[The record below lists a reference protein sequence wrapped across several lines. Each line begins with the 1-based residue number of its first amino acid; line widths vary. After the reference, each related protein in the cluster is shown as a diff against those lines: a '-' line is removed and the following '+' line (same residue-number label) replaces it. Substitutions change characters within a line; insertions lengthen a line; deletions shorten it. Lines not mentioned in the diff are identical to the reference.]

1 MGVPIKVIS
10 YDQTN
15 APQLTGEVGKLDAIL
30 YAVLVTGFNTQ
41 AISSLTVTSN
51 VATVAT
57 SAPHGYQ
64 VYDTI
69 LISGANE
76 SVFNNEFTID
86 SIPTSTS
93 FTFAITTT
101 TTPATGSIS
110 CKIAPLGWTQVFT
123 NSSGKSVYHSTD
135 ITGTGLYLRVDDTS
149 ARNTLVN
156 MYETM
161 STLDAGTGKSQDTYW
176 AKSTVASTA
185 THQWYIVGNSKCFYL
200 MTEVNLGYPLGNFL
214 YFFGDTISFRA
225 NDPWCCALGGHSAT
239 DPGYAYTNS
248 GMTGSAGTAT
258 GMCLARAA
266 NWIGGYVPFGMYS
279 TPRHIYFGNGTLA
292 NNPFP
297 APLDNSVHLF
307 PVYIWEPNLYCW
319 RGKMP
324 ALFSPGEF
332 VNGVYPSKDRSV
344 VIDGK
349 TYMAFRL
356 NVGVSSTT
364 WASIWFSL
372 DQSDWS

>member
-30 YAVLVTGFNTQ
+30 YAALVTGFNTQ
-41 AISSLTVTSN
+41 AISSITVTAN

-69 LISGANE
+69 LVSGANE
-76 SVFNNEFTID
+76 SVFNDEFTID
-86 SIPTSTS
+86 SVPTSTS

-101 TTPATGSIS
+101 TTPATGSLS
-110 CKIAPLGWTQVFT
+110 CKIAPLGWLRSFSGT
-123 NSSGKSVYHSTD
+123 NISVYKINDVMS
-135 ITGTGLYLRVDDTS
+135 TGLYLRVDDTG
-149 ARNTLVN
+149 ARSTQVN

-161 STLDAGTGKSQDTYW
+161 TTIDVGTGKSQDTWW
-176 AKSTVASTA
+176 AKSSVANTA
-185 THQWYIVGNSKCFYL
+185 THQWYLVGNSKCFYL
-200 MTEVNLGYPLGNFL
+200 MTEVNVAYPYGLSI

-225 NDPWCCALGGHSAT
+225 NDPWCCALGGQSVADQNYGNQSTGMIGANGAT
-239 DPGYAYTNS
+239 
-248 GMTGSAGTAT
+248 T
-258 GMCLARAA
+258 GMCLARAS
-266 NWIGGYVPFGMYS
+266 NWIGGYVPFGMYAN
-279 TPRHIYFGNGTLA
+279 PRQSPFGYGTLA
-292 NNPFP
+292 NGPFP
-297 APLDNSVHLF
+297 SPIDNACHLF
-307 PVYIWEPNLYCW
+307 PVYIWETVLNSW

-324 ALFSPGEF
+324 GLFCPGEYI
-332 VNGVYPSKDRSV
+332 NGVYPNKDRSV

-356 NVGVSSTT
+356 NVGGNLGV
-364 WASIWFSL
+364 WGNFFLSL

>member
-1 MGVPIKVIS
+1 MGVPVKVIS

-30 YAVLVTGFNTQ
+30 YAALVTGFNTQ
-41 AISSLTVTSN
+41 TISSITVTSN
-51 VATVAT
+51 VATVTT

-110 CKIAPLGWTQVFT
+110 CKIAPLGWLRSFSGT
-123 NSSGKSVYHSTD
+123 NISVYKINDVMS
-135 ITGTGLYLRVDDTS
+135 TGLYLRVDDTGAKS
-149 ARNTLVN
+149 TQVN

-161 STLDAGTGKSQDTYW
+161 ATVDTGTGKSQDTWW
-176 AKSTVASTA
+176 AKSSLANTA
-185 THQWYIVGNSKCFYL
+185 IHQWYIVGSSKSFYL
-200 MTEVNLGYPLGNFL
+200 MTEINLGYPIGLSI
-214 YFFGDTISFRA
+214 YFFGDTVSFRA
-225 NDPWCCALGGHSAT
+225 NDPWCCALGGQSAADQLYGNQST
-239 DPGYAYTNS
+239 
-248 GMTGSAGTAT
+248 GMVGANGATT
-258 GMCLARAA
+258 GMCLARAS
-266 NWIGGYVPFGMYS
+266 NWIGGYVPFGMYAN
-279 TPRHIYFGNGTLA
+279 PRHSIFGYGTLV
-292 NNPFP
+292 NGPFP
-297 APLDNSVHLF
+297 APLDNTCHLF
-307 PVYIWEPNLYCW
+307 PVYTWETGFSSW

-324 ALFSPGEF
+324 GLFCPGEY
-332 VNGVYPSKDRSV
+332 VNGAYPSKDRSV

-349 TYMAFRL
+349 TYISFRI
-356 NVGVSSTT
+356 NVGTT
-364 WASIWFSL
+364 ASYGSIWFSL

>member
-76 SVFNNEFTID
+76 SVFNAEFTID
-86 SIPTSTS
+86 SVPTSTS

-101 TTPATGSIS
+101 TTPATGSLS
-110 CKIAPLGWTQVFT
+110 CKIAPLGWLRSFSGT
-123 NSSGKSVYHSTD
+123 NISVYRMNDVVS
-135 ITGTGLYLRVDDTS
+135 TGLYLRVDDTGAKS
-149 ARNTLVN
+149 TLVN
-156 MYETM
+156 MYESM
-161 STLDAGTGKSQDTYW
+161 STIDVGIGKSQDTWW
-176 AKSTVASTA
+176 AKSSVANTA
-185 THQWYIVGNSKCFYL
+185 THQWYLVGNSKCFYL
-200 MTEVNLGYPLGNFL
+200 MTEINVSYPYGLSI
-214 YFFGDTISFRA
+214 YFFGDIVSFRA
-225 NDPWCCALGGHSAT
+225 NDPWCCALGGQSAADQNYGNQLT
-239 DPGYAYTNS
+239 
-248 GMTGSAGTAT
+248 GMIGCNGIST
-258 GMCLARAA
+258 GMCLARAS
-266 NWIGGYVPFGMYS
+266 NWIGGYTSFGMYS
-279 TPRHIYFGNGTLA
+279 NPRHSIFGYGTLSGG
-292 NNPFP
+292 PFP
-297 APLDNSVHLF
+297 SPIDNACHLF
-307 PVYIWEPNLYCW
+307 PVYLWETNMSCW

-324 ALFSPGEF
+324 GLFCPGEY

-349 TYMAFRL
+349 TYISFRI
-356 NVGVSSTT
+356 NIGTT
-364 WASIWFSL
+364 ASYGSIWISL

>member
-30 YAVLVTGFNTQ
+30 YAALVTGFNPQT
-41 AISSLTVTSN
+41 ISSLTVTSN

-76 SVFNNEFTID
+76 SVFNDEFTID
-86 SIPTSTS
+86 SVPTSTS

-110 CKIAPLGWTQVFT
+110 CKIAPLGWLRSFSGT
-123 NSSGKSVYHSTD
+123 NISVYKMND
-135 ITGTGLYLRVDDTS
+135 IVSTGLYLRVDDTGAKS
-149 ARNTLVN
+149 TLVN
-156 MYETM
+156 MYESM
-161 STLDAGTGKSQDTYW
+161 STIDVGIGKSQDTWW
-176 AKSTVASTA
+176 AKSSVANTA
-185 THQWYIVGNSKCFYL
+185 THQWYLVGNSKCFYL
-200 MTEVNLGYPLGNFL
+200 MTEINLAYPIGLSI
-214 YFFGDTISFRA
+214 YFFGDTTSFRA
-225 NDPWCCALGGHSAT
+225 NDPWCCALGGQSVADQT
-239 DPGYAYTNS
+239 YGNQLT
-248 GMTGSAGTAT
+248 GMIGCVGTTT

-266 NWIGGYVPFGMYS
+266 NWLGGYTSFGMFAN
-279 TPRHIYFGNGTLA
+279 PRHSTFGNGTLV
-292 NNPFP
+292 NGPFP

-307 PVYIWEPNLYCW
+307 PVYLWETNMSCW

-324 ALFSPGEF
+324 GLFCPGEY

-356 NVGVSSTT
+356 NVGTSATYG
-364 WASIWFSL
+364 SIWFSL